1 MKKTTKPTS
10 YWPIEEYR
18 VIDELFLDQH
28 NIRLPISNST
38 QSALI
43 QDLFSNEDALE
54 LVKSY
59 MQNGVFPDEFP
70 IVIKERSKYIA
81 IEGNRRLAALK
92 AINEPDIVPAF
103 KEKIKALA
111 KKKIVRIRVIL
122 APTRG
127 AAIKHIANKHTIN
140 YRRSWKPLRQAYF
153 YKSQLENG
161 KTIQQLKEEYLEHD
175 VPKFIRMLEMHHLAK
190 SESFDDNVIMEKIQ
204 DERKFPITNLER
216 MYENPVVQEAFGFSF
231 DANGKFKSKIVLPE
245 FRKGFRKLVE
255 DVAIGHIDSRKTNNS
270 KQIQKYI
277 DDLPEENR
285 PDLAKTGHVS
295 SKDFK
300 EVKVD
305 RDSHLKNRRSTSKP
319 EGLFLPSHVPFKVK
333 STALHFLYDELR
345 LINVGKFPNAT
356 HDLLRSFLECALI
369 VFFKQVGEYEN
380 IAKSEKHNPKIG
392 EMLTHIINHKSKH
405 ITDTNVIAV
414 VKQVKTD
421 YDSEYSLERMNMIN
435 HNENWNSTEKEVRG
449 AWGKLESLF
458 RIILNPSINDSDSK

>member
-1 MKKTTKPTS
+1 MKRSKKTNAD
-10 YWPIEEYR
+10 WPIE
-18 VIDELFLDQH
+18 VHGIVDELFLDQQ
-28 NIRLPISNST
+28 NIRLPISNAT

-43 QDLFSNEDALE
+43 QDLFSNEEAFE

-59 MQNGVFPDEFP
+59 IQNGVFPDEFP
-70 IVIKERSKYIA
+70 IVTKERSKFIV

-92 AINEPDIVPAF
+92 ALNEPDIVPAY
-103 KEKIKALA
+103 KEKIKALGSS
-111 KKKIVRIRVIL
+111 KITRIRVVV
-122 APTRG
+122 APNRE

-161 KTIQQLKEEYLEHD
+161 KKIQELKENYPEHD

-190 SESFDDNVIMEKIQ
+190 CEPFEDTSILEKIH

-216 MYENPVVQEAFGFSF
+216 MYENPYVQQAFGFSF
-231 DANGKFKSKIVLPE
+231 DTNGKFKGKIEPIE

-255 DVAIGHIDSRKTNNS
+255 DVAIGEIDSRKTNNS

-277 DDLPEENR
+277 DELPEENR
-285 PDLAKTGHVS
+285 PDLSKKGHS
-295 SKDFK
+295 TAKDFK

-305 RDSHLKNRRSTSKP
+305 QETLKNNKKSIPRP
-319 EGLFLPSHVPFKVK
+319 EGLFLPSHVPFRVK
-333 STALHFLYDELR
+333 STALRFLYDELR
-345 LINVGKFPNAT
+345 LISVSKFPNAT

-369 VFFKQVGEYEN
+369 VFFKQVGEYDT
-380 IAKSEKHNPKIG
+380 IAKSEKHNPKLG
-392 EMLTHIINHKSKH
+392 EMLTHIINGKSKY
-405 ITDTNVIAV
+405 ITDVNIIAV
-414 VKQVKTD
+414 VKQIKTD

-435 HNENWNSTEKEVRG
+435 HNEHWNSTEKDVRS
-449 AWGKLESLF
+449 AWGKVESLF